1 MFLVGSK
8 VLTAFISPIV
18 PIEIISSMPAVGVSN
33 FLAMY
38 TTSRRLCVMRR
49 SRAVV
54 CPRASAASASRSCS
68 GGRGGGRVS
77 APLM

>member
-1 MFLVGSK
+1 MFFVGSN
-8 VLTAFISPIV
+8 VLTALISPIV
-18 PIEIISSMPAVGVSN
+18 PMEIMSSMPAVGVSN

-38 TTSRRLCVMRR
+38 TTSRRLCVMSR
-49 SRAVV
+49 SRACG
-54 CPRASAASASRSCS
+54 CPRVSASRAARSCS